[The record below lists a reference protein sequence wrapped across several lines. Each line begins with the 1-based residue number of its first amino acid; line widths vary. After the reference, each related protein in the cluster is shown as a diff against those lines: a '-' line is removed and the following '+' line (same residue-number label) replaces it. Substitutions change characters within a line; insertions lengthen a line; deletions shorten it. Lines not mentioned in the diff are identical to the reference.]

1 MEETAMMMIL
11 HSGNANQ
18 LAFSALRKIKTKEF
32 DAAKDLIQQAKDES
46 LESHKLQTSLLT
58 TCASGEKVEMDILLV
73 HAQDHLMNSV
83 LAIDMIEEMIDVF
96 ASYAS

>member
-18 LAFSALRKIKTKEF
+18 LAFSALRKVKSKEF
-32 DAAKDLIQQAKDES
+32 EEAKALIKQAKDES

-58 TCASGEKVEMDILLV
+58 TSASGKKVEMDILLV

-83 LAIDMIEEMIDVF
+83 LAIDLIEEMIDVF
-96 ASYAS
+96 ESYQ